1 MSDTIFEA
9 EVVVV
14 KNKFEPKSI
23 RRIEVDTKEEAQAYI
38 ADLKEKL
45 GNAVVGTRITRHVTE
60 SYVEV
65 ETGLLDRSDKI
76 VIDSP
81 VLEPKPEPTLLNHVA
96 DEMEKLGAIVA
107 KVSELSHET
116 DQRLKDLGLEEP
128 AKITDLPEE
137 PVKLDLVSELKDQ
150 IVVEAV
156 KAMDN
161 NYAET

>member
-60 SYVEV
+60 SFVEI

-81 VLEPKPEPTLLNHVA
+81 APETKPEPAVITA
-96 DEMEKLGAIVA
+96 P
-107 KVSELSHET
+107 T
-116 DQRLKDLGLEEP
+116 EEP
-128 AKITDLPEE
+128 ISI
-137 PVKLDLVSELKDQ
+137 DLVSDAKDQ

-161 NYAET
+161 NYFVEMQP

>member
-60 SYVEV
+60 SFVEI

-81 VLEPKPEPTLLNHVA
+81 VPETKPEPAVITA
-96 DEMEKLGAIVA
+96 P
-107 KVSELSHET
+107 T
-116 DQRLKDLGLEEP
+116 EES
-128 AKITDLPEE
+128 ISI
-137 PVKLDLVSELKDQ
+137 DLVSDAK
-150 IVVEAV
+150 
-156 KAMDN
+156 DN
-161 NYAET
+161 NYAVETLV

>member
-81 VLEPKPEPTLLNHVA
+81 VPEPKPEPIRAATTA
-96 DEMEKLGAIVA
+96 
-107 KVSELSHET
+107 
-116 DQRLKDLGLEEP
+116 
-128 AKITDLPEE
+128 LPEE
-137 PVKLDLVSELKDQ
+137 PVNLELVSELKDQ